1 MSEKPMQGTFGAGQG
16 VRLLA
21 WQKYLLLLA
30 VIALV
35 VALPYIFTS
44 GHSLSLLS
52 QMGIMVIFA
61 LSYNMLL
68 GQGGMLSFG
77 HAVYYGLGGFIAAH
91 VLNMVGDG
99 RLPIPLE
106 LMPLV
111 GGLGGLAFAIPLGYI
126 NTKRGGV
133 SFAMITLGIGELVA
147 ASALMFT
154 DFFGGEAGVS
164 TNRVTDVT
172 LLPFDYGPSIQ
183 VYYLIIVWMLLSVAA
198 MYLLTRTPLGK
209 MANAVRD
216 NSERA
221 EFVGYNPRMVSFMQF
236 SIAGFFAGVAGGLFA
251 INYEILTADT
261 LTVQQSGLVLLMTFI
276 GGVGYFFGPIL
287 GAILITYLSISLSNI
302 TEAWI
307 LYFGLL
313 FVLMVMFAPSGLAG
327 IIMLHKP
334 VWRAGRLRRLILPY
348 IVMAI
353 PALLL
358 FFGASAVIEMAYH
371 RSASYDPSTPM
382 QLLYW
387 NNVVITTVWPWLFAA
402 LAIVIGALGLRWAM
416 RRFKA
421 VWDEI
426 HAGMTPGGGA

>member
-1 MSEKPMQGTFGAGQG
+1 MSEKAMQNTVSAGRFTQ
-16 VRLLA
+16 LLA
-21 WQKYLLLLA
+21 WRQYLLLLA
-30 VIALV
+30 VVGLV
-35 VALPYIFTS
+35 IALPYIFTS

-52 QMGIMVIFA
+52 QMGIAIIFA

-77 HAVYYGLGGFIAAH
+77 HAVYYGLGGFITAH

-99 RLPIPLE
+99 RLAIPLE

-111 GGLGGLAFAIPLGYI
+111 GGLGALAFAIPLGYI
-126 NTKRGGV
+126 NTKRRGV

-147 ASALMFT
+147 ASSLMFT

-164 TNRVTDVT
+164 TDRMVDVT

-183 VYYLIIVWMLLSVAA
+183 VYYLIVAWMLLSVLA
-198 MYLLTRTPLGK
+198 MYLLTQTPLGK

-216 NSERA
+216 NWERA
-221 EFVGYNPRMVSFMQF
+221 QFVGYNPRIVNFIQF

-261 LTVQQSGLVLLMTFI
+261 VGVQQSGLVLLMTFI
-276 GGVGYFFGPIL
+276 GGVSYFFGPIL

-302 TEAWI
+302 TEAWV

-313 FVLMVMFAPSGLAG
+313 FVFMVMYAPSGLAG
-327 IIMLHKP
+327 IIMQHRP
-334 VWRAGRLRRLILPY
+334 VWRAGKMGRLVVPY
-348 IVMAI
+348 LVAAV
-353 PALLL
+353 PALIL
-358 FFGASAVIEMAYH
+358 FFGAAAVIEMAYH

-382 QLLYW
+382 ELFLW
-387 NNVVITTVWPWLFAA
+387 DSVVITTVWPWLFAG
-402 LAIVIGALGLRWAM
+402 LAIVIGGAGLRWAI

-426 HAGMTPGGGA
+426 HEEIAAGGGA